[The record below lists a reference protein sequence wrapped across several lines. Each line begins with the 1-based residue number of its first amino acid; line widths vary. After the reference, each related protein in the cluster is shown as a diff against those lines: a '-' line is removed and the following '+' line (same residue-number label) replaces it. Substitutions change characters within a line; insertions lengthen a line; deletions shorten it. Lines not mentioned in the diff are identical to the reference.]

1 MGMKIEECLCT
12 KVNYDGKEMEY
23 SYRLTKKTFKNEEV
37 YGIEIERKDNN
48 LGKTINIER
57 DCIEI
62 VSKEK
67 EKASKLLN
75 VLFNNNVSPI
85 HLVDIISP
93 YVEENYEEEFLN

>member
-1 MGMKIEECLCT
+1 MKGNKFKLVVIVTILGAML
-12 KVNYDGKEMEY
+12 VLYYY
-23 SYRLTKKTFKNEEV
+23 SLSSDK
-37 YGIEIERKDNN
+37 
-48 LGKTINIER
+48 
-57 DCIEI
+57 